1 MKKITLLILMSL
13 LSFVSYSQV
22 FPEGFEGAFPPSGP
36 GGAWAVSHNGIG
48 MGPGNANLWV
58 RTPLN
63 STTSPPHTGNY
74 AAMVE
79 RVNIGDGNTEQD
91 WLISPLV
98 TVPANGQLR
107 FYGLHGRAGD
117 QGSKLKIKIS
127 TTSGAQT
134 TLANFTIE
142 VANLTE
148 TQVSPVAGEY
158 REVVVNLTPAVAAN
172 QQVYIAFVREHTQ
185 VGTAADGDRFVI
197 DDINMVQRCLDPT
210 NGVANNVTT
219 NSAILSWTNP
229 SGSTQ
234 WEVELIPST
243 DAFTGT
249 GQIVNSNPYTATT
262 TATGAPIAPGTV
274 YQYKVRSI
282 CTGGVPSDWA
292 GPFYFTTV
300 TLGQTCAAPITINQL
315 PYSTTDNTSNYGNN
329 ITGSQGTTGC
339 GTTTNYLTGNDV
351 VYAYTATFTGNIDIS
366 MTPTATYSGIFVY
379 NNCANIG
386 TSCLAG
392 IGNSNSN
399 IRNIPNFPVTAGT
412 TYYFVISTNAAP
424 QTTGYTLVIQ
434 RVTCTPPG
442 ALAVAGITMNSANLS
457 WSNPSSG
464 TEWEVVVQALG
475 AGIPQGAGT
484 AVTTG
489 PAYAAT
495 TTVTGTPL
503 ASGTDYEY
511 YVRVKCPDGSF
522 SQWSGPKPFKTLP
535 NYCAGDH
542 FFDPGGPNGQYANS
556 ANVTT
561 TICPTNPGDIV
572 TVTFNSFDTE
582 SGYDFVRV
590 YNGPNATSPLLGTYS
605 GNLTGANLPGPFE
618 SSGPGA
624 CLTFVFTSD
633 GSGIRDGWDATVT
646 CAPPPTCP
654 KPKNLA
660 VSNITAHSAQ
670 LNWLESG
677 TATSWVVIA
686 VPAGTPNPNSNPIP
700 GTAITA
706 TVTTPPPYV
715 LNGLSSNTD
724 YDYYVRAVCSP
735 TDSSTWAGPRNFKT
749 QPDFCAGD
757 HFFDPGGP
765 NAQYGNNAN
774 VTTTICAPTPAD
786 IVTVTFLNFNTE
798 SGYDFVRVYNGPNAT
813 SPLLGTYSGALTGAN
828 LPGPFES
835 NVGGCL
841 TFVFTSDGSGTRDG
855 WEATVTCGP
864 PPTCPKPKNFVASN
878 PTMNSV
884 QLNWLEAGTATS
896 WIVMAVPT
904 GTPDPN
910 TNPIPGTAI
919 TATVTTPPPYVLG
932 GLTSNTEY
940 DFYVRAVCSPT
951 DSSTWTGP
959 RTLRTL
965 PNYCA
970 GDHFYDPGGPNGQYG
985 NSANVTTTIC
995 PANPTDMVT
1004 VTFNSFNTEAGY
1016 DFVRVYEGTGTTGTL
1031 LGTYAGDLTNNL
1043 PGPFES
1049 TVGGCL
1055 TFVFTSDGSGVR
1067 DGWDAT
1073 VTCAPPP
1080 TCPKPKNLSAANMT
1094 QTSADLNW
1102 QEMGTATQWE
1112 VIVLPAGSAPPA
1124 PGDTGVIVN
1133 TPPPF
1138 TYSGPPALL
1147 PGRPYDFYV
1156 RAICSPTDSSAWS
1169 IKGTF
1174 RTLISNDECTA
1185 PIHVPVNEDSLC
1197 GQTTPGTLAGATAS
1211 ALPNTCGGNPNDDVW
1226 FEFTATHTQHYIAL
1240 LNTTSTG
1247 LNTDNMYHS
1256 VYSACG
1262 GTPIVCSDP
1271 NNSLVNGLVPGQNY
1285 LIRVYSNAATAQS
1298 FTFNLCV
1305 GTVITCADAQA
1316 FCANNTSPSITFPG
1330 SIGVP
1335 NLGTVACLTTTPNP
1349 TWYFLQV
1356 QQSGNLQFQIS
1367 QTSTTGQGID
1377 VDFIAYGPF
1386 TSPTAGCGNLGPN
1399 VGCSYSSASVENFN
1413 IPNAISGQYY
1423 LIEITNYNG
1432 SAGNITL
1439 AQTNQGQSGAGST
1452 NCDIVCTVDLGPDK
1466 ILCGQT
1472 SYTLDAGIVNATTYT
1487 WYNGTNVIPGAT
1499 GQTLTVTQSGTYSVV
1514 VTKPSCSNNPTDS
1527 VNITFGPTINQ
1538 VTMPDYKV
1546 CDDIS
1551 NDGLADFDLSTLTPQ
1566 VVAGQNPAFTYNVTY
1581 HASSADATAGVNP
1594 IDATVPYNSNTKTI
1608 YIRVEGANSAT
1619 CFGVIPVNLVVK
1631 LMPIVTMPA
1640 TYSVCTGSVTII
1652 GTPQNY
1658 TAANNPTYTWYFGT
1672 TVIAGETTDQIT
1684 VSQPGTYTLE
1694 VTVDGCTNS
1703 VSTVVTNDGVT
1714 VTAPDDVT
1722 VCGSYTL
1729 PTLTAG
1735 TYYTGSGA
1743 TGTVLNAGDVITSTQ
1758 TIYVY
1763 LQSTV
1768 NPSCYAEDS
1777 FNVNITTNIVAPVIP
1792 SATVC
1797 DSYTL
1802 QPLPSFANYYTGT
1815 GGTGTLL
1822 TAGSTITTSQ
1832 TIYVYAKSGVAPN
1845 FCTDESSF
1853 VVTIQTATA
1862 DAPEN
1867 VASCGAYTLPALS
1880 ANNNYYTGP
1889 GGTGTM
1895 LNAGDPVNGTTVLYV
1910 YTSTS
1915 AGCNDENSFT
1925 VTIYNTPTVATLP
1938 DVTVECEGYTLPALP
1953 AGNAYYTGTGGTGAQ
1968 LQAGQVVSTTQTVYI
1983 FAQTGTGSAICTNES
1998 SFEISASCVIPRGI
2012 SPNNDGLNDTF
2023 DLSNFEVEKL
2033 SIFNRYGTE
2042 VYSHGT
2048 GYTKQWF
2055 GQSKGGSELPDGTY
2069 FYVIEL
2075 KGGDTKTGWVYIS
2088 REK

>member
-1 MKKITLLILMSL
+1 
-13 LSFVSYSQV
+13 
-22 FPEGFEGAFPPSGP
+22 
-36 GGAWAVSHNGIG
+36 
-48 MGPGNANLWV
+48 
-58 RTPLN
+58 
-63 STTSPPHTGNY
+63 
-74 AAMVE
+74 MVE

-142 VANLTE
+142 VASLTE

-329 ITGSQGTTGC
+329 ISGSQGTTGC

-412 TYYFVISTNAAP
+412 TYYFVISTNATP
-424 QTTGYTLVIQ
+424 QTTGYTLIIQ

-489 PAYAAT
+489 PAYVAT

-511 YVRVKCPDGSF
+511 YVRVKCPDGSY

-646 CAPPPTCP
+646 C
-654 KPKNLA
+654 
-660 VSNITAHSAQ
+660 
-670 LNWLESG
+670 G
-677 TATSWVVIA
+677 
-686 VPAGTPNPNSNPIP
+686 
-700 GTAITA
+700 
-706 TVTTPPPYV
+706 
-715 LNGLSSNTD
+715 
-724 YDYYVRAVCSP
+724 
-735 TDSSTWAGPRNFKT
+735 
-749 QPDFCAGD
+749 
-757 HFFDPGGP
+757 
-765 NAQYGNNAN
+765 
-774 VTTTICAPTPAD
+774 
-786 IVTVTFLNFNTE
+786 
-798 SGYDFVRVYNGPNAT
+798 
-813 SPLLGTYSGALTGAN
+813 
-828 LPGPFES
+828 
-835 NVGGCL
+835 
-841 TFVFTSDGSGTRDG
+841 
-855 WEATVTCGP
+855 
-864 PPTCPKPKNFVASN
+864 
-878 PTMNSV
+878 
-884 QLNWLEAGTATS
+884 
-896 WIVMAVPT
+896 
-904 GTPDPN
+904 
-910 TNPIPGTAI
+910 
-919 TATVTTPPPYVLG
+919 
-932 GLTSNTEY
+932 
-940 DFYVRAVCSPT
+940 
-951 DSSTWTGP
+951 
-959 RTLRTL
+959 
-965 PNYCA
+965 
-970 GDHFYDPGGPNGQYG
+970 
-985 NSANVTTTIC
+985 
-995 PANPTDMVT
+995 
-1004 VTFNSFNTEAGY
+1004 
-1016 DFVRVYEGTGTTGTL
+1016 
-1031 LGTYAGDLTNNL
+1031 
-1043 PGPFES
+1043 
-1049 TVGGCL
+1049 
-1055 TFVFTSDGSGVR
+1055 
-1067 DGWDAT
+1067 
-1073 VTCAPPP
+1073 PPP
-1080 TCPKPKNLSAANMT
+1080 TCPKPKNLSATNMT

-1124 PGDTGVIVN
+1124 PGATGVIVN

-1156 RAICSPTDSSAWS
+1156 RAICSASDISAWS

-1386 TSPTAGCGNLGPN
+1386 TSPTAGCGNLGAN

-1640 TYSVCTGSVTII
+1640 TYSVCTGTVTII

-1684 VSQPGTYTLE
+1684 VSQAGTYTLE

-1729 PTLTAG
+1729 PTLASG

-1763 LQSTV
+1763 LQ
-1768 NPSCYAEDS
+1768 
-1777 FNVNITTNIVAPVIP
+1777 
-1792 SATVC
+1792 
-1797 DSYTL
+1797 
-1802 QPLPSFANYYTGT
+1802 
-1815 GGTGTLL
+1815 
-1822 TAGSTITTSQ
+1822 
-1832 TIYVYAKSGVAPN
+1832 
-1845 FCTDESSF
+1845 
-1853 VVTIQTATA
+1853 
-1862 DAPEN
+1862 
-1867 VASCGAYTLPALS
+1867 
-1880 ANNNYYTGP
+1880 
-1889 GGTGTM
+1889 
-1895 LNAGDPVNGTTVLYV
+1895 
-1910 YTSTS
+1910 
-1915 AGCNDENSFT
+1915 
-1925 VTIYNTPTVATLP
+1925 
-1938 DVTVECEGYTLPALP
+1938 
-1953 AGNAYYTGTGGTGAQ
+1953 
-1968 LQAGQVVSTTQTVYI
+1968 
-1983 FAQTGTGSAICTNES
+1983 
-1998 SFEISASCVIPRGI
+1998 
-2012 SPNNDGLNDTF
+2012 
-2023 DLSNFEVEKL
+2023 
-2033 SIFNRYGTE
+2033 
-2042 VYSHGT
+2042 
-2048 GYTKQWF
+2048 
-2055 GQSKGGSELPDGTY
+2055 
-2069 FYVIEL
+2069 
-2075 KGGDTKTGWVYIS
+2075 
-2088 REK
+2088 